1 MFLTHNSIRL
11 NYIKINQ
18 TLYQAQPHE
27 IMKRKP
33 YTSIHQTLTCAA
45 ALCALTLSAGSVQAQ
60 ETWDDGGVDSN
71 WTTDLNWADDTAPAG
86 GERLTFTGT
95 ATATNNDLVAGTDFS
110 LSLASGGWDLTGNQI
125 DVLNSGSSDI
135 HSNTTGSNTI
145 SFDVNQTAQTDWRV
159 DTGGTLTMAGVISG
173 GQTVS
178 ARGGGTLVL
187 ENAAN
192 DFGALLI
199 GIDAGGSTV
208 RVDSGAFGTG
218 NIRFGWNANSGTLE
232 YVGAT
237 GDTFAGS
244 VQIGRHNTTT
254 ASHTGG
260 GTITNNGSG
269 DLIFSA
275 ATFNTISGTV
285 TPTRNIE
292 FNGSGS
298 NIEVQGIIN
307 NAGNGVITLTKD
319 GSNTLTLSGANTYT
333 GATTVS
339 EGTLKVTK
347 QTGLGTIAGTTT
359 VANGATLELNH
370 VPANNASPIQ
380 ENITIN
386 GAGVGGTEGALKVT
400 ATGQGAEINSTITL
414 GSNATFNNT
423 VRVDHAGTVTDGANS
438 FTLTKKGSGQH
449 RAQFH
454 ADFAHL
460 VIAEGEYE
468 VANNLALPS
477 DTVTVNTGARLDIWR
492 GLNLTQ
498 TGHTPTI
505 TFNDNSLFNWR
516 GNNANDT
523 ASIGGAMVLNGTV
536 DFEVGGGN
544 GKQITVESDISGTG
558 NLNFTRLASTSGTMI
573 LSGANSYSG
582 STTINSG
589 VLEIGGTGT
598 LGSGTYAGAIAFTGS
613 ATLDYNTSADQ
624 TLSGNIT
631 GAGKFQQNGSGTTTL
646 SGANAYNGATNVN
659 AGTLSLAS
667 GYTHSGT
674 GAYTVQGGTL
684 KIADG
689 VDISTHAMTIS
700 LGGVISPGNSPGT
713 AITGAQTWNDGGS
726 YLWEINNSGG
736 LKGDDPGWDW
746 LSISGDLTLNS
757 LNPGQFTIDITSL
770 DLSNNAGLAA
780 GFDYSGLAYG
790 DPFAPTFIIATA
802 NNITGFEA
810 GDFLLDGSGFVNGKL
825 EWSISLDDGVTD
837 SLVLSAVF
845 VPEPSSTALLG
856 LGGLMLAL
864 RRRRA

>member
-1 MFLTHNSIRL
+1 M
-11 NYIKINQ
+11 
-18 TLYQAQPHE
+18 
-27 IMKRKP
+27 
-33 YTSIHQTLTCAA
+33 
-45 ALCALTLSAGSVQAQ
+45 
-60 ETWDDGGVDSN
+60 
-71 WTTDLNWADDTAPAG
+71 
-86 GERLTFTGT
+86 
-95 ATATNNDLVAGTDFS
+95 
-110 LSLASGGWDLTGNQI
+110 
-125 DVLNSGSSDI
+125 
-135 HSNTTGSNTI
+135 
-145 SFDVNQTAQTDWRV
+145 
-159 DTGGTLTMAGVISG
+159 
-173 GQTVS
+173 
-178 ARGGGTLVL
+178 
-187 ENAAN
+187 
-192 DFGALLI
+192 
-199 GIDAGGSTV
+199 
-208 RVDSGAFGTG
+208 
-218 NIRFGWNANSGTLE
+218 
-232 YVGAT
+232 
-237 GDTFAGS
+237 
-244 VQIGRHNTTT
+244 
-254 ASHTGG
+254 
-260 GTITNNGSG
+260 
-269 DLIFSA
+269 
-275 ATFNTISGTV
+275 
-285 TPTRNIE
+285 
-292 FNGSGS
+292 
-298 NIEVQGIIN
+298 
-307 NAGNGVITLTKD
+307 
-319 GSNTLTLSGANTYT
+319 
-333 GATTVS
+333 
-339 EGTLKVTK
+339 
-347 QTGLGTIAGTTT
+347 
-359 VANGATLELNH
+359 ANGATLELNH

-468 VANNLALPS
+468 VASNLALPS

-726 YLWEINNSGG
+726 YLWEINNS
-736 LKGDDPGWDW
+736 
-746 LSISGDLTLNS
+746 
-757 LNPGQFTIDITSL
+757 
-770 DLSNNAGLAA
+770 
-780 GFDYSGLAYG
+780 
-790 DPFAPTFIIATA
+790 
-802 NNITGFEA
+802 
-810 GDFLLDGSGFVNGKL
+810 DG
-825 EWSISLDDGVTD
+825 TQ
-837 SLVLSAVF
+837 
-845 VPEPSSTALLG
+845 
-856 LGGLMLAL
+856 
-864 RRRRA
+864 RR